1 MKTKITLLALAFA
14 LPLAACGDGEPDTI
28 ETNTTTI
35 ETPDVDATMDNMG
48 DDLDAATDDAGM
60 AMEEAGDNIEAGATE
75 VGNDIEAGATE
86 VGNDVE
92 EAVDGDNNM

>member
-1 MKTKITLLALAFA
+1 MKTKITLFALALA
-14 LPLAACGDGEPDTI
+14 LPLAACADEPDTI

-48 DDLDAATDDAGM
+48 DEMDG
-60 AMEEAGDNIEAGATE
+60 AMDEAGAE
-75 VGNDIEAGATE
+75 MNEFGNDVEAGAAELGNEVEAGATE

-92 EAVDGDNNM
+92 EAVDGDDNL